1 MKLRDGS
8 VIIVSVD
15 DAVIFDAGEQL
26 DPNVPVIVN
35 YRILVEPEEESELA
49 VEQEESEPEIT
60 DEPVVEVQ
68 EEMVW
73 IPQSGSKY
81 HSKSGCSRMKNPTQV
96 TVSKAESM
104 GYTPCK
110 KCY

>member
-1 MKLRDGS
+1 MGLAQFDRASGS
-8 VIIVSVD
+8 L
-15 DAVIFDAGEQL
+15 GTE
-26 DPNVPVIVN
+26 
-35 YRILVEPEEESELA
+35 YT
-49 VEQEESEPEIT
+49 QEESEPEIT
-60 DEPVVEVQ
+60 EEPVAEVQ

-96 TVSKAESM
+96 TLSKAESM
-104 GYTPCK
+104 GFTPCK